1 MPASSSYQCGI
12 YQMLWECMKEGK
24 VLITMGSGKIL
35 TEERFSSVF
44 EHEHT
49 WARREE
55 ESWVATLDRWER
67 DSICRDNRSK
77 SCERGNTGQG
87 MRAGPL

>member
-1 MPASSSYQCGI
+1 MEWVAMPASSSYQCGI

-44 EHEHT
+44 EHERT
-49 WARREE
+49 SARREE
-55 ESWVATLDRWER
+55 ESWVCHSRQMGE
-67 DSICRDNRSK
+67 
-77 SCERGNTGQG
+77 GQH
-87 MRAGPL
+87 MQRQ